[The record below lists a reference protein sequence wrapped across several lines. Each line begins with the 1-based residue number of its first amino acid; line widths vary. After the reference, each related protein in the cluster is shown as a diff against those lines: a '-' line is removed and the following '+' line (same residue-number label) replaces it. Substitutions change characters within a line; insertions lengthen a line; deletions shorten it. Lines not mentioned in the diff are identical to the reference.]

1 MTKNSVFSTTLLLA
15 ACAFTPLLLTGCGG
29 GSDTTTNQAT
39 PSQTQTLNGVA
50 ATGKPFAGKVVVVN
64 AQGDVSAPVDIA
76 VDGSFSVT
84 LPAGAPYLIKAYSS
98 ANANATLYSYAASAS
113 VDGQIN
119 INQLTTAAVLNATA
133 NVNLDTLFSNWKNR
147 PAIVNDD
154 AMLKAATQV
163 VFNLNSEM
171 IRLGLT
177 TDQINTLN
185 VFTVS
190 FSPITGDLF
199 DLLLD
204 NVSVDVSCGVL
215 VCNAAYKIL
224 GQTLVWQSVVDPSQF
239 HLSFALNTNLNLPVI
254 VLGDYTRTMTTSIA
268 GRQNTVSVVNHV
280 GKPLLPF
287 GFCRDSYLK
296 NNLEITGTVT
306 QCVLMGKVGT
316 VSGMTS
322 TGLAYSTQVV
332 YSPTFGLT
340 L

>member
-15 ACAFTPLLLTGCGG
+15 ACALTPVLLTGCGG
-29 GSDTTTNQAT
+29 GSDTTTSQTT

-50 ATGKPFAGKVVVVN
+50 ATGKPFVGKVVAVN

-84 LPAGAPYLIKAYSS
+84 LPAGAPYLIKAYS
-98 ANANATLYSYAASAS
+98 ADAAATLYSYAASAS

-119 INQLTTAAVLNATA
+119 ITQLTTAAVLNATA
-133 NVNLDTLFSNWKNR
+133 NVNLETLFNNWAKR

-177 TDQINTLN
+177 TEQIKSLN

-190 FSPITGDLF
+190 FSPVAGDLF

-215 VCNAAYKIL
+215 VCNASYKLL
-224 GQTLVWQSVVDPSQF
+224 GQTLVWSSVVDPTKF
-239 HLSFALNTNLNLPVI
+239 NLSFNVNTALGLPVI
-254 VLGDYTRTMTTSIA
+254 LLGNYTRTFTTTIL
-268 GRQNTVSVVNHV
+268 GQDTVLTAQRV
-280 GKPLLPF
+280 GKPLSKI
-287 GFCRDSYLK
+287 GFCYSNYLK
-296 NNLEITGTVT
+296 NTLAVTGTIR
-306 QCVLMGKVGT
+306 QCDFNGKIGT
-316 VSGMTS
+316 FSGTNAAGAS
-322 TGLAYSTQVV
+322 YSSRVV
-332 YSPTFGLT
+332 YSGSTVVIGL
-340 L
+340 